1 MPWATY
7 ISQDSHQDLKILPHP
22 AHSRNARPESTSF
35 YVGNSTK
42 RDVHLSTRQVAQDL
56 TPKHASM
63 NTSVKATDQKT
74 LKVCIKVGS
83 VNDSARKNAEIYSG
97 LGLDYSPSSSF
108 EESPV
113 GSGELSPGYRDV
125 PYESPTSILKV
136 FISTCICIYIF
147 F

>member
-7 ISQDSHQDLKILPHP
+7 ISQDTNQDLKIPPHP
-22 AHSRNARPESTSF
+22 SHSRYARPESTSF
-35 YVGNSTK
+35 YVENSTK
-42 RDVHLSTRQVAQDL
+42 RDVHLSTRQVTQDL
-56 TPKHASM
+56 TPNHASM
-63 NTSVKATDQKT
+63 NKSVKATDQKT

-83 VNDSARKNAEIYSG
+83 VNVSARKNAEIYSG

-125 PYESPTSILKV
+125 LYESPTSILKV
-136 FISTCICIYIF
+136 FISTCIFIYIYF
-147 F
+147 